1 MNIRIWMHDGRE
13 AVDGIDFDR
22 EGVARGKGFILLLLV
37 YALKPQFLTLAMHK
51 TPQQLAEAAAAAMYA
66 RDRASLA
73 LGMKLLKAGP
83 GLASMQMAVRE
94 DMANVHNTCHGGL
107 IFTLADSTFAYACNS
122 HNKNAVAVTCMIEY
136 MRPAF
141 VGDVLTA
148 TGREQGL
155 EGRNGVYDIRVENQK
170 SELVA
175 LFRGKSTQ
183 IKGEVADLNKH

>member
-1 MNIRIWMHDGRE
+1 
-13 AVDGIDFDR
+13 
-22 EGVARGKGFILLLLV
+22 
-37 YALKPQFLTLAMHK
+37 MHK
-51 TPQQLAEAAAAAMYA
+51 TPQQLADRVAAAMYA
-66 RDRASLA
+66 LDRASLA
-73 LGMKLLKAGP
+73 LGMKLLKVAP
-83 GLASMQMAVRE
+83 GLASMQMAIRE

-122 HNKNAVAVTCMIEY
+122 HNKKAVAVTCVIEY
-136 MRPAF
+136 MCPVY

-170 SELVA
+170 GKLVA

-183 IKGEVADLNKH
+183 IKGEVTDLNK

>member
-1 MNIRIWMHDGRE
+1 
-13 AVDGIDFDR
+13 
-22 EGVARGKGFILLLLV
+22 
-37 YALKPQFLTLAMHK
+37 MHK
-51 TPQQLAEAAAAAMYA
+51 TPQQLVEAAAAAMHT

-73 LGMKLLKAGP
+73 LGMKLLKVGP
-83 GLASMQMAVRE
+83 GSASMQMAIRE

-136 MRPAF
+136 MRPAY

-148 TGREQGL
+148 TGWEQGL

-170 SELVA
+170 GELVA

-183 IKGEVADLNKH
+183 IKGEVTDLDKR

>member
-1 MNIRIWMHDGRE
+1 MHQT
-13 AVDGIDFDR
+13 A
-22 EGVARGKGFILLLLV
+22 
-37 YALKPQFLTLAMHK
+37 
-51 TPQQLAEAAAAAMYA
+51 QQLAEAAAAVMYA

-73 LGMKLLKAGP
+73 LGMKLLQVGP
-83 GLASMQMAVRE
+83 GSASMQMAIRE

-122 HNKNAVAVTCMIEY
+122 HNRNAVAVTCMIEY
-136 MRPAF
+136 MRPAY

-148 TGREQGL
+148 AGREQGL

-170 SELVA
+170 GELVA

-183 IKGEVADLNKH
+183 IKGEVTELNQR